1 MSYNIL
7 NKNVN
12 FQGSTQG
19 TIEDVVDTHT
29 AQSIT
34 GSKDFLTLTGSHV
47 HVKNG
52 LGIGTTFP
60 QSKLDVEGGVSI
72 GSTYSGTTAAPSDGI
87 IVEGKAGIGTNNP
100 SGKLEVVSGNDSD
113 GTIAVRSGNATQY
126 SKISMGTNVN
136 KATIGMAGSADTFF
150 TDTAQ
155 GDLVLRADDNNNK
168 VHIGAGTSGIAGMVV
183 TEVSNVGRVGI
194 GVASPDHPL
203 HVVGTISGS
212 GAISGSAFFGDG
224 TGLSGVATT
233 LASNGGLTNPSS
245 VSVSPND
252 ATELTT
258 ANDDDF
264 ILVSDSQASHV
275 LKKIKASR
283 VAGLFNA
290 AVTTYGGNNAGRIL
304 VANGAGDIQGNASLT
319 ISAAPK
325 LTLNGAMDISGEL
338 SGSGVISGSIGHFV
352 TRVESAAIG
361 LSDASGIAGDG
372 LVNNSGFLDVQVSGA
387 IKIASDKLGI
397 TGSFAGNGLAF
408 AGGADSISGVSVNIQ
423 SNSGLAVDATGLKLS
438 ANTLGTATPAASADS
453 LLFIDADDS
462 VSKKMTFNEMTTA
475 IRGSGLDAS
484 SGVLS
489 VDVSDFMAAGANN
502 RVLTATGTGAM
513 TGEENLTF
521 DGSLLTIAGTGSA
534 TLLRANYTGGGHT
547 DALFLVSGSNTDIQI
562 QNMQQGN
569 AGPSFFLAG
578 ENHASFPG
586 VLYNANKLTNLGAI
600 TQGNHPG
607 ANGSHSR
614 LTVRKT
620 SISDNTA
627 TDIITITVPNAN
639 HAAAIR
645 VFGLANFDGCAYS
658 QVFSFQGTIGR
669 TSGAPTDKAFSSVTT
684 TENASVT
691 PNFSIAVGGSAN
703 TGGNSASQTFKM
715 QLTINTS
722 DSASSNATIMIEL
735 INFNDSGVTMV
746 AS

>member
-1 MSYNIL
+1 
-7 NKNVN
+7 
-12 FQGSTQG
+12 
-19 TIEDVVDTHT
+19 
-29 AQSIT
+29 
-34 GSKDFLTLTGSHV
+34 
-47 HVKNG
+47 
-52 LGIGTTFP
+52 
-60 QSKLDVEGGVSI
+60 
-72 GSTYSGTTAAPSDGI
+72 
-87 IVEGKAGIGTNNP
+87 
-100 SGKLEVVSGNDSD
+100 
-113 GTIAVRSGNATQY
+113 
-126 SKISMGTNVN
+126 
-136 KATIGMAGSADTFF
+136 
-150 TDTAQ
+150 
-155 GDLVLRADDNNNK
+155 
-168 VHIGAGTSGIAGMVV
+168 
-183 TEVSNVGRVGI
+183 
-194 GVASPDHPL
+194 
-203 HVVGTISGS
+203 
-212 GAISGSAFFGDG
+212 
-224 TGLSGVATT
+224 
-233 LASNGGLTNPSS
+233 
-245 VSVSPND
+245 
-252 ATELTT
+252 
-258 ANDDDF
+258 
-264 ILVSDSQASHV
+264 
-275 LKKIKASR
+275 
-283 VAGLFNA
+283 
-290 AVTTYGGNNAGRIL
+290 
-304 VANGAGDIQGNASLT
+304 
-319 ISAAPK
+319 
-325 LTLNGAMDISGEL
+325 MDISGEL

-361 LSDASGIAGDG
+361 LTDASGIAGDG
-372 LVNNSGFLDVQVSGA
+372 LVNNSGLLDVQVSGA
-387 IKIASDKLGI
+387 VKVASGKVGI
-397 TGSFAGNGLAF
+397 TGSLAGYGIAHE
-408 AGGADSISGVSVNIQ
+408 GGVDSIAS
-423 SNSGLAVDATGLKLS
+423 LKVDFGSLTEAAINR
-438 ANTLGTATPAASADS
+438 AND
-453 LLFIDADDS
+453 FIPFVDADDGETKRES
-462 VSKKMTFNEMTTA
+462 VTDLVGFIA
-475 IRGSGLDAS
+475 GSGLDAS

-489 VDVSDFMAAGANN
+489 VDVSDFMAAGVDN
-502 RVLTATGTGAM
+502 RVLTATGTDAM

-569 AGPSFFLAG
+569 SGPSFFLAG